1 MVLYSLGNCGYLYQ
15 WEHLL
20 SPSSYPAS
28 HCGSGCRRLVMP
40 HSSDVCAC
48 FWGILSTQASVFC
61 LSKTGEVTAGPLAD
75 MYRVA
80 GTHLCHLGYEDA
92 AAARDGVSS
101 RRCHQPGQ
109 LSTPRMA
116 SRVGTSQSFGSAAHQ
131 CTHSKCPCGP
141 TDAKK
146 FLQQMP
152 DSSLFLQVCLQGRL
166 QKVLLPL
173 LLCRPKGLLSGGQK

>member
-28 HCGSGCRRLVMP
+28 HCGSGCCRLVMP
-40 HSSDVCAC
+40 HSSDVCAW

-61 LSKTGEVTAGPLAD
+61 LKKTGEVTAGPLAD

-92 AAARDGVSS
+92 AAACDGVSS

-116 SRVGTSQSFGSAAHQ
+116 S
-131 CTHSKCPCGP
+131 
-141 TDAKK
+141 
-146 FLQQMP
+146 
-152 DSSLFLQVCLQGRL
+152 
-166 QKVLLPL
+166 
-173 LLCRPKGLLSGGQK
+173 